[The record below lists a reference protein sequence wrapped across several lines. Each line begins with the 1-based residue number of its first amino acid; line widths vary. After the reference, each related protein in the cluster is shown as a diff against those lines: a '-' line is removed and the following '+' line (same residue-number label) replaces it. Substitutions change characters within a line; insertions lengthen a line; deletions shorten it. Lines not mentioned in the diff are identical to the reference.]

1 MIINFKHKGL
11 EKFYCRGNLA
21 GIHATHIGKLR
32 AVLARLEAIE
42 SPEDMNLP
50 GLQFHRLKGD
60 RHETYAISVNKNW
73 RITFKFIDHEVRD
86 VDYEDY
92 H

>member
-1 MIINFKHKGL
+1 MIVNFKHKGL
-11 EKFYCRGNLA
+11 EKFFNTGHAA
-21 GIHATHIGKLR
+21 GVHTIHINKLR
-32 AVLARLEAIE
+32 AVLARLESIE
-42 SPEDMNLP
+42 TPEDMNLP

-60 RHETYAISVNKNW
+60 RHDSYAISVNKNW
-73 RITFKFIDHEVRD
+73 RITFKFKNNEVMD